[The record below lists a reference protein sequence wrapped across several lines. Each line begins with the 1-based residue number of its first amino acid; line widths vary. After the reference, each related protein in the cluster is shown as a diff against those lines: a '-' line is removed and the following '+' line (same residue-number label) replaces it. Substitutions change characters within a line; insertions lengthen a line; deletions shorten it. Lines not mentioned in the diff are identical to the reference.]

1 MSTNV
6 CYGRFV
12 FFLNKA

>member
-6 CYGRFV
+6 CYRRFV

>member
-6 CYGRFV
+6 CYGHFG

>member
-6 CYGRFV
+6 CYGHFV